1 MSKNLLKKNKIR
13 KDYLRRRNIINS
25 EKREIK
31 NKNRKSF
38 SIDFPKSR
46 KTIKSKKNETTS
58 KNT

>member
-31 NKNRKSF
+31 NGNRKSF